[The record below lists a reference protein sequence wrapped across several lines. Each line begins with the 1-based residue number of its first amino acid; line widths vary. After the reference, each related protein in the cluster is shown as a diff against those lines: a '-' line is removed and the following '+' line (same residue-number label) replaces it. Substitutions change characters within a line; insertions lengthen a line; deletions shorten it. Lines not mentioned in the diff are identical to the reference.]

1 MLLCNRYLKVQE
13 LTDNLEVDGIVKKYD
28 DTSPFMFAK
37 IIALDTNCRIA
48 KEFPDLLE
56 NLANYV
62 VVFKRATKFPILD
75 GFCLHEDDILMIL
88 TNEEYN
94 KFVYEVK

>member
-1 MLLCNRYLKVQE
+1 MHLCNRYLKVQE

-48 KEFPDLLE
+48 KEFPALLKWLLKD
-56 NLANYV
+56 NSKL
-62 VVFKRATKFPILD
+62 
-75 GFCLHEDDILMIL
+75 
-88 TNEEYN
+88 N
-94 KFVYEVK
+94 KLIKSLN